1 MNILYIGDIMGRAGR
16 ETVQRV
22 LPSVKTEFDI
32 DFAIAQAENMSDSGK
47 APTLNDINQML
58 DAGVDFFTGGNHSF
72 SAKHATKILDDPN
85 LSVIRPANV
94 MGQAG
99 LGYKIVN
106 LGKIKILVGSFLG
119 QTVGMQTL
127 ISSNP
132 LLKADEILVRESDN
146 FDISI
151 FNFHG
156 DYSSEKRVFGYYLD
170 GRVNAVIGDHWHVPT
185 ADAMILPAG
194 TGHITD
200 VGMTGALHSSLGV
213 KTDVIIDR
221 WLNDSKNKNELEQS
235 APYQLNAVL
244 VEIDDESFKTKKIIQ
259 IQRILDK

>member
-22 LPSVKTEFDI
+22 LGSIKKEHKI
-32 DFAIAQAENMSDSGK
+32 DFVIAQAENMSDSGK

-72 SAKHATKILDDPN
+72 SAKHASKILDDPDMPI
-85 LSVIRPANV
+85 IRPANV
-94 MGQAG
+94 MGQSG
-99 LGYKIVN
+99 QGYKIIEF
-106 LGKIKILVGSFLG
+106 GGAKILIGSFLG
-119 QTVGMQTL
+119 QTVGMQSM
-127 ISSNP
+127 IVSNP
-132 LLKADEILVRESDN
+132 LNKADEILASEAGN

-170 GRVNAVIGDHWHVPT
+170 GKVNAVVGDHWHVPT

-194 TGHITD
+194 TAHITD

-221 WLNDSKNKNELEQS
+221 WLTNEPSKNEMEEAL
-235 APYQLNAVL
+235 PYQFCAVL
-244 VEIDDESFKTKKIIQ
+244 IDIDAKTKKPKKITQIIK
-259 IQRILDK
+259 IIEK